1 MQRLNRGML
10 RRYEIPEH
18 APSEIRAV
26 QFGLGDALLGVAD
39 RLLDAAC
46 PSLGITCVPP
56 EKPWTGEGA
65 DPAALLREQEGL
77 YTLLVRGYR
86 GETAVKDEVVVQ
98 SILCVADDPQEPA
111 LNPAAVLG
119 LLDTEAPDIQSCL
132 NQAAKLLSARFGAGL
147 DGLYMLCLGGSA
159 DCADRTRDA
168 IAALNPDPAF
178 KEWLGDACA
187 FCPTLADGLAF
198 RADAKAAARQ
208 CAAMNYADG
217 MLHLAEPYARMTI
230 QAPAALR
237 EVLPVQDGGDIA
249 IVDDLAPALSDKRR
263 AFDAGLFAMAAP
275 GWLLGCNTLSD
286 CMKHERLRSFVGRC
300 YAEELLPADPDARAT
315 LAPKVILA
323 FERFENPLN
332 DNALLPTAQPLL
344 LRFRRAVLP
353 IMRAWADE
361 NFEPPRLLSFALAA
375 TIMLYARARPNAE
388 GRYEVYRGTQVFTLE
403 DDPEALAVFA
413 TLSHDMPPEALA
425 YAALADRELWHGDDL
440 RRIDGLE
447 ARVALDI
454 ANLQRKPDYLPE

>member
-18 APSEIRAV
+18 APTEIRIV
-26 QFGLGDALLGVAD
+26 QFGLGEALLGVAD

-46 PSLGITCVPP
+46 PSLGIACIPP
-56 EKPWTGEGA
+56 ATPWTGEGA

-86 GETAVKDEVVVQ
+86 GETPVKDEVVVQ

-111 LNPAAVLG
+111 LNPALALG
-119 LLDTEAPDIQSCL
+119 LIDAEAPDFHANAVS
-132 NQAAKLLSARFGAGL
+132 AEKLLATRYAAGL
-147 DGLYMLCLGGSA
+147 GGLYMLCLGGDI
-159 DCADRTRDA
+159 DCAEGVRDVV
-168 IAALNPDPAF
+168 AALNPDPAF
-178 KEWLGDACA
+178 EEWLCDACA
-187 FCPTLADGLAF
+187 FCPTLADSLAF

-208 CAAMNYADG
+208 CAVMNYADG

-230 QAPAALR
+230 QGSEGLR
-237 EVLPVQDGGDIA
+237 KVLPVQGGEDIA

-300 YAEELLPADPDARAT
+300 YADELLPADPDARAA
-315 LAPKVILA
+315 LAPRVITA

-332 DNALLPTAQPLL
+332 DNALLPSVRPLL
-344 LRFRRAVLP
+344 RRFRRAVLP
-353 IMRAWADE
+353 IIRAWADE
-361 NFEPPRLLSFALAA
+361 SFEPPRLLSFALAA
-375 TIMLYARARPNAE
+375 TIMLYAGARPNAE

-425 YAALADRELWHGDDL
+425 YAALADRELWHGEDL

-454 ANLQRKPDYLPE
+454 ANLQRRPDYLPE